1 VTSILG
7 DWKLDAALGSCLL
20 LGLRHGFDYDHLAAI
35 SDITAVQRNWR
46 TGLRLG
52 MTYALG
58 HAFTVAALGI
68 AVLELHMGLPEGL
81 DHWTERLIGLTLI
94 VLGIGVVA
102 GILRK
107 DAHGHNHSRI
117 ESRLAIAINGV
128 LWLAWQVRR
137 CWNPQAPKPDRFQWM
152 YTGKSVFLIGVL
164 HGVGAETPSQ
174 LALFFLTANL
184 GGTSRGIMGLA
195 ASSAF
200 PTTCRRSASGPP
212 LRHGSVQSVPPKVTH
227 LLVPGPPSPQITR
240 VVGGVKQD
248 RPQPADSAGWRRRT
262 DRPMSPRPLYP
273 HVIKI
278 AQKDHP
284 PRGDYDGQRYR
295 RDVFRV
301 TTILSISKLISS
313 LQQTLCRP
321 RLGRIRVTG

>member
-1 VTSILG
+1 MTAATSPQKRMRYTKFRATILG

-46 TGLRLG
+46 SGLRLG

-107 DAHGHNHSRI
+107 DAHGHSHSRI

-128 LWLAWQVRR
+128 LWMAWQVRR
-137 CWNPQAPKPDRFQWM
+137 CWNPQAPQPERFQWM
-152 YTGKSVFLIGVL
+152 YNGKSVFVIGIL
-164 HGVGAETPSQ
+164 HGVGRETPSQ

-184 GGTSRGIMGLA
+184 GGTSRGMMGLA
-195 ASSAF
+195 AF
-200 PTTCRRSASGPP
+200 CRRPGGDECADDRDHGRSIQRQRASPSPLLPRHRLDRRRLQLHHRHHLSLRDFRPP
-212 LRHGSVQSVPPKVTH
+212 AVARIERKLPAVLIPQGFYPCATEWDSVPRQVT
-227 LLVPGPPSPQITR
+227 
-240 VVGGVKQD
+240 VV
-248 RPQPADSAGWRRRT
+248 T
-262 DRPMSPRPLYP
+262 D
-273 HVIKI
+273 K
-278 AQKDHP
+278 
-284 PRGDYDGQRYR
+284 
-295 RDVFRV
+295 
-301 TTILSISKLISS
+301 T
-313 LQQTLCRP
+313 
-321 RLGRIRVTG
+321 